1 METYGGLSSRDI
13 KALFA
18 DTVAFH
24 AAVSEVTLRLWRNTA
39 FASRD
44 LSESLGG

>member
-1 METYGGLSSRDI
+1 VGRMSAGWRRDVPTGR
-13 KALFA
+13 LPFR
-18 DTVAFH
+18 T
-24 AAVSEVTLRLWRNTA
+24 AVSEVTLRLWRNTA